1 MRAAPDGVRPAA
13 AGSIYSIAGGRIE
26 LSALAGSRTHRP
38 HGAFRNASRGRITLP
53 VSKPIRVRHFPL
65 VPVTKS
71 APVPQS
77 SNAAT
82 WRRNDWKTI
91 RTLLPYLME
100 FKGRVTLAL
109 LCLTAAKIA
118 NVGVPLVMKEIVD
131 SLDAKQA
138 ILVLPFA
145 LLAIYGLLRL
155 STTLF
160 AELRDIVFVRVA
172 KRAIRRVALQVF
184 RHLHSLSL
192 RFHLDRQTGGVSRDI
207 ERGTRGISTL
217 LSYML
222 FSIIPVVIEFSLVA
236 FVLLA
241 KFDWRFMAITMGA
254 VVIYLGFTISVTEWR
269 MDIRRRAN
277 ELDAKANTRAI
288 DSLLN
293 YETVKYFNNEEFE
306 AKRYDESLQKY
317 ESADVKN
324 EVSLG
329 ALNIG
334 QSLVIAV
341 AVTAL
346 MILAAQG
353 VVGQKL
359 TLGDL
364 VLVNG
369 LLIQLY
375 IPLNFLGMVY
385 REIKQSLVDMDKM
398 FRLLSENREV
408 QDSAGAVELAAALPS
423 VAFEKVDFSYEP
435 RRTILHGVSFEIPAG
450 HTVAVVGA
458 SGSGKS
464 TLARLLFRFY
474 DVSGGRIAING
485 TDIRNVTQRSLRAA
499 IGIVPQDTV
508 LFNDTIYYNIA
519 YGDPMATRD
528 QVIDAAR
535 SAHIHDL
542 IVSLPDGYESMV
554 GERGLKLSGGEKQR
568 VAIARALLK
577 NPKILIFD
585 EATSA
590 LDSKSEKAIQAELK
604 RLSASRTTLTIAHR
618 LSTVIDADQILVM
631 EAGRIIERGSHRDL
645 LGQAGTYA
653 HMWTLQQEEERAEE
667 MAELTTG
674 AV

>member
-1 MRAAPDGVRPAA
+1 LFGTASFG
-13 AGSIYSIAGGRIE
+13 
-26 LSALAGSRTHRP
+26 ALAG
-38 HGAFRNASRGRITLP
+38 ARITLP
-53 VSKPIRVRHFPL
+53 GRSRGYFGVSQQAALNIPASTAQSP
-65 VPVTKS
+65 PVE
-71 APVPQS
+71 V
-77 SNAAT
+77 

-91 RTLLPYLME
+91 RTLLPYLLE
-100 FKGRVTLAL
+100 FKGRVAVAL
-109 LCLTAAKIA
+109 LCLISAKFA
-118 NVGVPLVMKEIVD
+118 NVGVPLVMKQIID

-138 ILVLPFA
+138 VLALPFA
-145 LLAIYGLLRL
+145 LLTIYGVLRL

-241 KFDWRFMAITMGA
+241 KFDWRFMAITLAA
-254 VVIYLGFTISVTEWR
+254 VVVYLGFTVSVTEWR

-306 AKRYDESLQKY
+306 ARRYDESLQKY

-324 EVSLG
+324 EASLG

-334 QSLVIAV
+334 QSLVIAF

-353 VVGQKL
+353 VVGKEL

-398 FRLLSENREV
+398 FRLLAENREV
-408 QDSAGAVELAAALPS
+408 KDSPQALELAADLPC
-423 VAFEKVDFSYEP
+423 VTFENVSFSYEP
-435 RRTILHGVSFEIPAG
+435 RRTILHDVSFEIPAG

-474 DVSGGRIAING
+474 DVSAGRITINHI
-485 TDIRNVTQRSLRAA
+485 DIRKLTQKSLRAA
-499 IGIVPQDTV
+499 IAIVPQDTV

-519 YGDPMATRD
+519 YGDTSATRE
-528 QVIDAAR
+528 QVIEAAR
-535 SAHIHDL
+535 SAHIHGL
-542 IVSLPDGYESMV
+542 IESLPDGYDTMV

-577 NPKILIFD
+577 NPRILIFD

-590 LDSKSEKAIQAELK
+590 LDSKSEKAIQTELQ
-604 RLSASRTTLTIAHR
+604 RISVSRTTLTIAHR
-618 LSTVIDADQILVM
+618 LSTIVDADQILVM
-631 EAGRIIERGSHRDL
+631 EAGRIVERGSHREL
-645 LGQAGTYA
+645 LAHGGTYA
-653 HMWTLQQEEERAEE
+653 HMWTLQQKQAGTE
-667 MAELTTG
+667 ELTELSAG
-674 AV
+674 H